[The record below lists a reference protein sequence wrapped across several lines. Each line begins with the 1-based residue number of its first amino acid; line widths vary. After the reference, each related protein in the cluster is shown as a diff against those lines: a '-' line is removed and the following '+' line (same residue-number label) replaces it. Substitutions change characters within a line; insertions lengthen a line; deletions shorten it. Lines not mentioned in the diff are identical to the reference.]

1 MVKSIIIKCP
11 FCNSESELFLSINP
25 TVIVLNCPECWT
37 PLMYDNEE
45 IRILSEY
52 ELNKISAP
60 KSKTATNQN
69 NDTNKKFDKPSSDK
83 NYSYIRNETNSDILV
98 PVPNSVNRGVISND
112 DIIDLKIELG
122 QCMDIQQFIE
132 KM

>member
-60 KSKTATNQN
+60 TKKTATNQN
-69 NDTNKKFDKPSSDK
+69 NDTNKFENPSSDES
-83 NYSYIRNETNSDILV
+83 YSCIRNIENSDLLV
-98 PVPNSVNRGVISND
+98 PVPNSVNRNIISND
-112 DIIDLKIELG
+112 DIIDLRIELG
-122 QCMDIQQFIE
+122 QCMDIQEFIN

>member
-1 MVKSIIIKCP
+1 MIKSIIIKCP

-60 KSKTATNQN
+60 SSKTATNQH
-69 NDTNKKFDKPSSDK
+69 NDTNKNFDKPSSDE
-83 NYSYIRNETNSDILV
+83 NYSYIRNETNSDVLV